1 MFSKANEEA
10 LESELLEL
18 EEKGIIFNNQ
28 GYYSCHKETSLLKR
42 RLDGNKQAK
51 AVMPR
56 AIKRGRFIAKFPF
69 VEGVCISGALSK
81 NYFDEDGDVDFF
93 IITRDNRLWLTRI
106 ILTLFRKIFLLNNTT
121 YFCTNY
127 YVSENNLELDEKNR
141 FTATEIVTLI
151 PIAGSKNIHK
161 FREQNKWVVNFFP
174 NVKLLEVP
182 EEYVM
187 PTSKISKLIERLLT
201 SKLGDYLEERV
212 MKTHLNKW
220 RKQYSNLSKKEF
232 EIAFKS
238 SDKVSK
244 SHPKNFQA
252 KVLALLTEKYK
263 EIEEEHNIKLTL
275 EYA

>member
-1 MFSKANEEA
+1 
-10 LESELLEL
+10 
-18 EEKGIIFNNQ
+18 
-28 GYYSCHKETSLLKR
+28 
-42 RLDGNKQAK
+42 
-51 AVMPR
+51 MPK

-69 VEGVCISGALSK
+69 VEGVCISGSLSK

-93 IITRDNRLWLTRI
+93 IITKDNRLWLTRI
-106 ILTLFRKIFLLNNTT
+106 ILTLFRKIFLLNDTT

-161 FREQNKWVVNFFP
+161 FREENKWVRDFFP
-174 NVKLLEVP
+174 NMEQVEIPDEFV
-182 EEYVM
+182 V
-187 PTSKISKLIERLLT
+187 PTSKFSKWIEGLLS
-201 SKLGDYLEERV
+201 SKFGDSLEERV
-212 MKTHLNKW
+212 MKTHLNQW
-220 RKQYSNLSKKEF
+220 RKKYSNMSKKEF

-238 SDKVSK
+238 SDKISK

-252 KVLALLTEKYK
+252 KVLALLNEKYK